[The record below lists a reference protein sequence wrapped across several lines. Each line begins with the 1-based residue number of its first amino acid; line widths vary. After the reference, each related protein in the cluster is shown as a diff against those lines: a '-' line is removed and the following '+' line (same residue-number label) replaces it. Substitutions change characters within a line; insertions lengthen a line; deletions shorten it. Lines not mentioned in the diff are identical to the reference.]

1 MDIFNKNGSLLIGGE
16 RGMAKE
22 LRIIIYS
29 NPPAKRKAARHHSL
43 PYPLKHPFLGVSGGV

>member
-22 LRIIIYS
+22 LKACIYRI
-29 NPPAKRKAARHHSL
+29 PPAKRKAARHHSL

>member
-22 LRIIIYS
+22 LNRFINMI
-29 NPPAKRKAARHHSL
+29 PLTKRKAAQHHSL
-43 PYPLKHPFLGVSGGV
+43 PYPLKHPFLGVSDGI